1 MSQPRLRGPR
11 SEPMSARSQRRW
23 PFLVVVVGVAGG
35 VIVALVGEDTWRLGS
50 FVVGAFLGI
59 GAVIRTALPR
69 GGAGLLQVRGKAF
82 DVTAL
87 GLASLAIIA
96 LAIAVPGGGR

>member
-11 SEPMSARSQRRW
+11 SEPISARSQRRW
-23 PFLVVVVGVAGG
+23 PFLVVLIGVAGG
-35 VIVALVGEDTWRLGS
+35 LIVALVGGESWRLGS
-50 FVVGAFLGI
+50 LIIGAFLGV
-59 GAVIRTALPR
+59 GAITRAALPR

-82 DVTAL
+82 DVVAL

-96 LAIAVPGGGR
+96 LAIAVPGG